1 MNTLRLHN
9 LLLIALMITLSIVA
23 ISGCSPARYRD
34 SADRETYGILNAKST
49 DLPGMEED
57 FSIEPERGWTPLE
70 GLPANSEID
79 PALGPQGES
88 ERDAQILSLEQAL
101 NIAVRNSRAYQ
112 NRKESLY
119 LQALSLTLE
128 RHRYTPIFSGSLSGD
143 YVHSTRDV
151 VHPSDFTEALN
162 SADGI
167 LSSFRELT
175 GTPAGLLEQYA
186 ALVREAGEL
195 AGFDQ
200 PRLDIVS
207 EESVTG
213 QTSAGVNVLLR
224 GGGRIALNLTSN
236 FLRFLTGDSRTATSS
251 ALTATVT
258 QPLLRGA
265 GADIAAERLTQAE
278 RDTLYALRDF
288 TQFRK
293 EFVVTICTQYYQV
306 LQNKDVLRNTW
317 QSYQNFQQAVE
328 RERALTTEGRRTQ
341 GDLGRFVQAQYNAE
355 NTWINAIR
363 RYKEQL
369 DQFKIQLG
377 LSTDAEIILDDLEMD
392 QLREIGLQ
400 HPEISPEDAV
410 QVALAARLDY
420 YNAKDRTYD
429 AERRVKVAANA
440 LKPGLDLIL
449 AGRVDST
456 GQDNFQELDFQRA
469 RWNAGFDADLPL
481 DRKAERNAYRA
492 ALIAYE
498 RALRDFSLEED
509 NVKFE
514 VRASWRN
521 LEQARRNY
529 EIALQSVQLNER
541 RVEEQALL
549 AELGR
554 ATALNQVDAQ
564 NDLTD
569 SQNRL
574 TDALVS
580 HTIARLQFWRDM
592 GILYVKKDGQWEEVN
607 DAF

>member
-1 MNTLRLHN
+1 MNILRIHTCSVAGIIAGLA
-9 LLLIALMITLSIVA
+9 LIAV
-23 ISGCSPARYRD
+23 SGCSPARYRD
-34 SADRETYGILNAKST
+34 AADRETYGILDAKSAEM
-49 DLPGMEED
+49 PGMEED
-57 FSIEPERGWTPLE
+57 FSIESEHGWAPLD
-70 GLPANSEID
+70 GLPANTGTE
-79 PALGPQGES
+79 PALGAFEES
-88 ERDAQILSLEQAL
+88 ERGAQVITLEQAL
-101 NIAVRNSRAYQ
+101 NIAVRNSRTYQ

-128 RHRYTPIFSGSLSGD
+128 RHRYTPIFSGSFSGD
-143 YVHSTRDV
+143 YIHSTRDV
-151 VHPSDFTEALN
+151 IRPSDFREALN

-167 LSSFRELT
+167 LRSFRDLT

-195 AGFDQ
+195 GGLDQ
-200 PRLDIVS
+200 PRVDIRS

-251 ALTATVT
+251 ALTASVT

-278 RDTLYALRDF
+278 RDTLYALREF

-293 EFVVTICTQYYQV
+293 QFVVTICSQYYQV
-306 LQNKDVLRNTW
+306 LQRKDVVRNTW
-317 QSYQNFQQAVE
+317 RSYENFQQAVE

-341 GDLGRFVQAQYNAE
+341 GDLGRFEQAQFNAE

-363 RYKEQL
+363 NYKEQL

-400 HPEISPEDAV
+400 HPEITPEDAV

-420 YNAKDRTYD
+420 YNAQDRTED
-429 AERRVKVAANA
+429 AGRRVKVAANA
-440 LKPGLDLIL
+440 LKPGLDLVL

-456 GQDNFQELDFQRA
+456 GQDHFQELDFRRA
-469 RWNAGFDADLPL
+469 RWNAGLDADLPF
-481 DRKAERNAYRA
+481 DRKSERNAYRA

-514 VRASWRN
+514 VRAAWRN

-592 GILYVKKDGQWEEVN
+592 GILYVKKDGQWEEID